1 MKAVLA
7 RCRWKRCSRICHEA
21 GFATLAQQ
29 ELEEARRFYNRQQSG
44 LGTAFLRE
52 TQKAAAHILQRPLAW
67 PVEVDPV
74 RRFIFD
80 RFPYKM
86 LYIVRGDLIT
96 VAVIAHQHRN
106 PDYWVDRISTL

>member
-1 MKAVLA
+1 MKLVLPRWPSRSWRRQDAFTIVSSPAWVLRFCA
-7 RCRWKRCSRICHEA
+7 RHKRPPPISCNAHWLGRWRLIRYDVS
-21 GFATLAQQ
+21 
-29 ELEEARRFYNRQQSG
+29 
-44 LGTAFLRE
+44 
-52 TQKAAAHILQRPLAW
+52 
-67 PVEVDPV
+67 
-74 RRFIFD
+74 IFD